1 MVGGGRRL
9 EIASFVVVFAV
20 GTALAVVGAAGGG
33 GGTERALA
41 APPASPPPSST
52 SVPVSPP
59 SSSVPVAPASEVVV
73 FGEHASGTISGCT
86 GHLTF
91 KWAVQPPGPSSGPAV
106 IEFTG
111 PKSVRRFTRPVVSRR
126 IELS

>member
-41 APPASPPPSST
+41 APPASPTAPFTHVPSSPPPSST

-91 KWAVQPPGPSSGPAV
+91 KWAVQPPGPSS
-106 IEFTG
+106 
-111 PKSVRRFTRPVVSRR
+111 
-126 IELS
+126 